1 MYINKNCKILKKF
14 RHRSYFKKIIT
25 SKIFFHFF
33 SLLFLTIF
41 LLIFNLSMPL
51 HTGKNLY
58 AEESGSNAI
67 ETNDKNDKSTSKNPF
82 IFPLKGHISVC
93 FREQYFDEKEKT
105 TRKHTGIDIA
115 GEFNQDVLASGNGIV
130 SYIGISP
137 IGGRTIVIRHNEK
150 IRTTYLNLLKI
161 CVYPGEYVHQGD
173 VIGTIGSEDDPSSLN
188 DCHLHFGIIYDG
200 FYLDPEDV
208 LNISYKSI
216 SKYIRLEYLE
226 DDFKLE

>member
-1 MYINKNCKILKKF
+1 MP
-14 RHRSYFKKIIT
+14 
-25 SKIFFHFF
+25 
-33 SLLFLTIF
+33 
-41 LLIFNLSMPL
+41 LLI
-51 HTGKNLY
+51 GKNLY
-58 AEESGSNAI
+58 VEESGSNAI
-67 ETNDKNDKSTSKNPF
+67 EVDANDKNDESASKTPF
-82 IFPLKGHISVC
+82 IFSLDGQTIIC

-130 SYIGISP
+130 SYVGISP
-137 IGGRTIVIRHNEK
+137 IGGRTIVIRHNGK

-161 CVYPGEYVHQGD
+161 HVYPGEHVHQGD
-173 VIGTIGSEDDPSSLN
+173 VIGTIGAEDDPSSLN
-188 DCHLHFGIIYDG
+188 NYHIHFGIIYDG
-200 FYLDPEDV
+200 FYLDLEDV